1 MKVGISACLLGR
13 ECTYKG
19 SSNKIEHICKLA
31 KDIEFIEICPEVMGG
46 LPIPRSPSEIT
57 SLNPLA
63 VISKKGDD
71 VTKEYVEGARISLER
86 LKQNEVSVVL
96 LKHRSPSCGCDGIYD
111 GSFSHVVVNGQGVC
125 AKLLS
130 DNGMILFHEEKMNE
144 FLKYIGKEEEY
155 GTYFKD

>member
-19 SSNKIEHICKLA
+19 GSNLIKNISKLESE
-31 KDIEFIEICPEVMGG
+31 IEFIEICPEVMGG
-46 LPIPRSPSEIT
+46 LPIPRSPSEIQ
-57 SLNPLA
+57 SSNPWK
-63 VISKKGDD
+63 VMNKDGED
-71 VTKEYVEGARISLER
+71 VTREYIEGANLALER
-86 LKQNEVSVVL
+86 LKQSNVHIVL

-111 GSFSHVVVNGQGVC
+111 GCFSHTVVEGKGVC

-130 DNGMILFHEEKMNE
+130 ENGMVLFHEDNIEE
-144 FLKYIGKEEEY
+144 FLKYIGKGEEY

>member
-1 MKVGISACLLGR
+1 MKIGISACLLGR

-19 SSNKIEHICKLA
+19 SSNKIKHICKLA
-31 KDIEFIEICPEVMGG
+31 DEIEFVEICPEVMGG
-46 LPIPRSPSEIT
+46 LPTPRSPSEIT
-57 SLNPLA
+57 SLFPLT
-63 VISKKGDD
+63 VTNKDGED
-71 VTKEYVEGARISLER
+71 VTKEYQDGANLSLKC
-86 LKQNEVSVVL
+86 LKQNDVQVVL

-111 GSFSHVVVNGQGVC
+111 GSFSHVVVKGQGVC

-130 DNGMILFHEEKMNE
+130 DNGMILFHEEQINE

>member
-1 MKVGISACLLGR
+1 MKVGISACLLGK

-19 SSNKIEHICKLA
+19 SSNKIKHICKLT

-46 LPIPRSPSEIT
+46 LSIPRSPSEIT
-57 SLNPLA
+57 SLNPLT
-63 VISKKGDD
+63 VTNSDGND
-71 VTKEYVEGARISLER
+71 VTKEYVEGARLSLER
-86 LKQNEVSVVL
+86 LKQSDVSVVL

-111 GSFSHVVVNGQGVC
+111 GSFSHVVVDGQGVC

-130 DNGMILFHEEKMNE
+130 DNGMILFHEEKMSE
-144 FLKYIGKEEEY
+144 FLKYIGKEEDY

>member
-1 MKVGISACLLGR
+1 MKVGISACLLGK

-19 SSNKIEHICKLA
+19 TSNKINNIEKLM
-31 KDIEFIEICPEVMGG
+31 DEIEFIEICPEVMGG
-46 LPIPRSPSEIT
+46 LSTPRSPSEIT
-57 SLNPLA
+57 SLNPLT
-63 VISKKGDD
+63 VISKEGVVVTSEYKKGA
-71 VTKEYVEGARISLER
+71 EISLNC
-86 LKQNEVSVVL
+86 LKQSDVNVVL

-111 GSFSHVVVNGQGVC
+111 GSFSHVIVEGQGVC

-130 DNGMILFHEEKMNE
+130 DNGMVLFHEEQINE

>member
-19 SSNKIEHICKLA
+19 TSNQIQNICELK
-31 KDIEFIEICPEVMGG
+31 KGIEFIEICPEVFGG
-46 LPIPRSPSEIT
+46 LSTPRCPSEIT
-57 SLNPLA
+57 SLNPLT
-63 VISKKGDD
+63 VTSKEGVD
-71 VTKEYVEGARISLER
+71 VTEEYVKGAKISLDKLE
-86 LKQNEVSVVL
+86 QNNVRIVL

-111 GSFSHVVVNGQGVC
+111 GSFSHVVVDGQGVC

-130 DNGMILFHEEKMNE
+130 DNGMVLFHEEQMNE